1 MKKIK
6 KKEVMILSALLA
18 LVLLFGTVAVWT
30 VNRYRKTG
38 LALLRE
44 FSGEYQYDGLYLSAT
59 DRALTFTLTPPE
71 YFTEYPKETLDLA
84 PFGFPEKTLSY
95 FKIGGVLLPLEEGY
109 EGFWPVCR
117 EDRTVYRAEDGK
129 IWAIEPKAGRCY
141 PLFTGSVEGV
151 DEYAEGVLAFGEGAK
166 WALALDGTEVT
177 LYQADPMTDSLHIQK
192 TVSISLSEHADEVR
206 FGGFTGQSQCY
217 FVALKDGKESYLAL
231 NCTDGAVAVAPTLSD
246 GMLGEAVDRVFAPYF
261 PNDAEDP
268 DRVWWFHL
276 LLGTQFSARLEEGC
290 AAPRLMTVSPTG
302 TRSLWRAEK
311 DGAAVHFVVTEKRCF
326 ALETVL
332 EPSLSVERA
341 VFLYDNVLFVTLK
354 NTATGE
360 VLSRAY
366 TVLF

>member
-6 KKEVMILSALLA
+6 KKELMILSALLA
-18 LVLLFGTVAVWT
+18 LVLLLGTVAVRT
-30 VNRYRKTG
+30 ALRYRKTG
-38 LALLRE
+38 LSLLRE
-44 FSGEYQYDGLYLSAT
+44 FSGEYQYDGLYLRSGESAL
-59 DRALTFTLTPPE
+59 AFTITPPE
-71 YFTEYPKETLDLA
+71 YFTQYPRETLDLT
-84 PFGFPEKTLSY
+84 PFGFPEKELSY
-95 FKIGGVLLPLEEGY
+95 FRIDGILLPLEEGY

-129 IWAIEPKAGRCY
+129 IWAIEPAAGRCY

-177 LYQADPMTDSLHIQK
+177 LYRTDPMTDSLHVQK
-192 TVSISLSEHADEVR
+192 TVSVSLAEHADTVR

-217 FVALKDGKESYLAL
+217 FIALKDGKESYLAL

-246 GMLGEAVDRVFAPYF
+246 GTVGEAVDRVFAPF
-261 PNDAEDP
+261 VPNDTEKT
-268 DRVWWFHL
+268 DRVWWCHL
-276 LLGTQFSARLEEGC
+276 LLGTRFSARLDEDC
-290 AAPRLMTVSPTG
+290 VSPQLAAVSPTG

-311 DGAAVHFVVTEKRCF
+311 DGAAVHLVATAKRCF
-326 ALETVL
+326 AVENVI
-332 EPSLSVERA
+332 EPHLSVERA

-360 VLSRAY
+360 MLSRAY